1 MKQFRFNYSEKFTQV
16 LEDFAKSHSTEDRKE
31 FRQSWISLRNKN
43 TEIFQEEICRI
54 QRQGYDGDIDKKI
67 FESIRY
73 YYRKKILKQPTKTSK
88 TSKTSKPKLGGF
100 SREIKQWMD
109 IHIKNIIV
117 QETENLVSPAEAFDD
132 FCRENREEITKEVF
146 RLKSKVNK
154 QVNKQLDPAEI
165 TDKFKKSYKNRYYKL
180 HETNKL
186 DK

>member
-16 LEDFAKSHSTEDRKE
+16 LEDFAKDHSTEDRKE

-43 TEIFQEEICRI
+43 TEIFQEEIRRI
-54 QRQGYDGDIDKKI
+54 QTQGYDGDIDKKI

-73 YYRKKILKQPTKTSK
+73 YYRKKILKQTSKTKTSK
-88 TSKTSKPKLGGF
+88 TSKTSKLGGF

-154 QVNKQLDPAEI
+154 QLDPTEI

-180 HETNKL
+180 HETN
-186 DK
+186 